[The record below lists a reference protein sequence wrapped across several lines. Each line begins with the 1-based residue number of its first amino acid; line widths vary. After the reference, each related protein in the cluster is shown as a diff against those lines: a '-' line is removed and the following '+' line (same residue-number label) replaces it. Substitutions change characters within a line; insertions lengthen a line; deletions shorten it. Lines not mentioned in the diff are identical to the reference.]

1 MTDGGAGYEPGA
13 GEEVAVPFRS
23 RSAYAGFRVFGSGH
37 GAVLLAAEVAHSLRT
52 AAEYAT
58 QERRI
63 TGGLL
68 YGRSWADDE
77 GTYLVI
83 AGFLEA
89 GPGENPDDDILSDGA
104 DAFTLSDPDLR
115 LLRQDA
121 ARMYP
126 ASLEVGWWRT
136 LAALGE
142 FGPRDFSTQA
152 ELVPPGGVGLLVY
165 GSGQHWGTAYLGPEG
180 LDPDSAGTLVATDE
194 TAAAPPPPSHLHSPV
209 ISASPGPSA
218 ATAHQA
224 RVVAGEPEP
233 ELVDLSAGESLQD
246 TPSGATATPIAPAAK
261 TRGKEPLSPAAQS
274 PVTPLVEQARQS
286 RSTGSRR
293 RQGRPAQRTAPR
305 MRMPP
310 RVRRVAEAPP
320 PGEGYGPPS
329 GIPTDVTFV
338 IGLIALAVIAIAIIV
353 GVLVSSLVVGLIIA
367 VVGVLVVV
375 GSVWMSR
382 K

>member
-37 GAVLLAAEVAHSLRT
+37 GAVLLAPEVAHSLRT

-68 YGRSWADDE
+68 YGRNWADDE

-89 GPGENPDDDILSDGA
+89 GPGENPDDDIQSDGA
-104 DAFTLSDPDLR
+104 DAFTLSEPDLR

-142 FGPRDFSTQA
+142 FSPRDFSTQA
-152 ELVPPGGVGLLVY
+152 DLVPPGGVGLLVY

-180 LDPDSAGTLVATDE
+180 LDPDSAGTLVATADDAERPAPVAREVTSASASAAVEPAPVDIGAGE
-194 TAAAPPPPSHLHSPV
+194 TIEQDAPLAAELPPAYEIPAEAAVPPP
-209 ISASPGPSA
+209 ARGP
-218 ATAHQA
+218 
-224 RVVAGEPEP
+224 
-233 ELVDLSAGESLQD
+233 
-246 TPSGATATPIAPAAK
+246 ATPVP
-261 TRGKEPLSPAAQS
+261 
-274 PVTPLVEQARQS
+274 
-286 RSTGSRR
+286 RR
-293 RQGRPAQRTAPR
+293 RRSRPAQPATQGTAPR
-305 MRMPP
+305 MRMPT
-310 RVRRVAEAPP
+310 RVRRVAVAR
-320 PGEGYGPPS
+320 PGEAYGPPS
-329 GIPTDVTFV
+329 ELPTDVTLV
-338 IGLIALAVIAIAIIV
+338 VGLIALAVVAIAIIV

-367 VVGVLVVV
+367 VVGVAVVFS
-375 GSVWMSR
+375 SVWMSR

>member
-37 GAVLLAAEVAHSLRT
+37 GAVLLAPEVAHSLRT

-68 YGRSWADDE
+68 YGRNWADDE

-104 DAFTLSDPDLR
+104 DAFSLSEPDLR

-121 ARMYP
+121 ARMYS

-142 FGPRDFSTQA
+142 FSPRDFSTQA
-152 ELVPPGGVGLLVY
+152 DLVPPGGVGLLVY

-180 LDPDSAGTLVATDE
+180 LDPDSAGTLVATGDAAE
-194 TAAAPPPPSHLHSPV
+194 RPAPVVSEVTSATASAAAEPAPVDIGAGERIEQEAPLAAELPPVYEMPAEAAAPPPGRGP
-209 ISASPGPSA
+209 ASP
-218 ATAHQA
+218 
-224 RVVAGEPEP
+224 
-233 ELVDLSAGESLQD
+233 
-246 TPSGATATPIAPAAK
+246 AP
-261 TRGKEPLSPAAQS
+261 
-274 PVTPLVEQARQS
+274 
-286 RSTGSRR
+286 RR
-293 RQGRPAQRTAPR
+293 RRSRPAQRTAPR
-305 MRMPP
+305 MRMPT
-310 RVRRVAEAPP
+310 RVRRVAVARPA
-320 PGEGYGPPS
+320 GEGYGPPS
-329 GIPTDVTFV
+329 EMPTDVTLV
-338 IGLIALAVIAIAIIV
+338 VGAIALAVVAVAIIV

-367 VVGVLVVV
+367 VVGVLVVFS
-375 GSVWMSR
+375 SVWMSR